1 MRRSGS
7 GMKGGDLLARVLLYL
22 VSGQVVECDV
32 KSMTTNGLGRIVSW
46 ENEEN
51 GRLLQS
57 VQADMV
63 AATVLVDIA
72 MPAMKEQELTVC

>member
-1 MRRSGS
+1 M
-7 GMKGGDLLARVLLYL
+7 ARVLLYL

-51 GRLLQS
+51 GRLLKTLK
-57 VQADMV
+57 ADMV
-63 AATVLVDIA
+63 AAAVLVDIA
-72 MPAMKEQELTVC
+72 MPVLNSQELTDC

>member
-1 MRRSGS
+1 M
-7 GMKGGDLLARVLLYL
+7 ARVLLYL